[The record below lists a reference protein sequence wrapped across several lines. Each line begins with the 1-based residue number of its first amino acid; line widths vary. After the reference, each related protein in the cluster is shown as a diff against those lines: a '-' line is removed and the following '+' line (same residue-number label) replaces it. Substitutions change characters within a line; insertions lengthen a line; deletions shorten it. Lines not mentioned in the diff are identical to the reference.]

1 MASTHPTAEAADDP
15 GGGDAAVPPRGVVL
29 IGYRGSGKSSAGA
42 ALARKLGRPFL
53 DTDAEVQQRF
63 GGRDAAEIFATP
75 GLGEKAFRDVEAV
88 VVTEAVAAAEAGAV
102 VATGGGAVTES
113 PAARAAVRNGRVLR
127 LYLHADA
134 GVLAQRI
141 AADGREKRPGL
152 TGADADP
159 AAEVA
164 EVLATRDPL
173 YRQVADEVVESGDKT
188 LDEVVDAVIAL
199 VGAEPASPA
208 PN

>member
-1 MASTHPTAEAADDP
+1 MASTSPTADAADP
-15 GGGDAAVPPRGVVL
+15 VGGPAVPQRGVVL

-42 ALARKLGRPFL
+42 ALARKLGRAFI
-53 DTDAEVQQRF
+53 DTDAAVQQRF

-88 VVTEAVAAAEAGAV
+88 VVAESVAAAEAGAV

-113 PAARAAVRNGRVLR
+113 PAARAALRNGRVMR

-141 AADGREKRPGL
+141 AADGRQKRPGL
-152 TGADADP
+152 TAPDADP

-164 EVLATRDPL
+164 EVLAARDPL
-173 YRQVADEVVESGDKT
+173 YRQVADEVVESGDRSI
-188 LDEVVDAVIAL
+188 DEVVEAVIAL
-199 VGAEPASPA
+199 LEASKPS
-208 PN
+208 PKRS